1 MSRER
6 YTPAS
11 GVVPKKLLQGQL
23 GALQDLSQRGP
34 LHLTGMVGHREM
46 NCGVCRAGE
55 IVMASL
61 GVVQDVSRV
70 LESANDLPRFEG
82 GNAGRHTALDG
93 DRNALGDRT
102 SKLGSS
108 LPGNGLSTL
117 S

>member
-34 LHLTGMVGHREM
+34 LHLTGMVGHGKVDRRVSQM
-46 NCGVCRAGE
+46 GE
-55 IVMASL
+55 E
-61 GVVQDVSRV
+61 VVATLDVVKDVSGV
-70 LESANDLPRFEG
+70 LECANDLPRFER
-82 GNAGRHTALDG
+82 GNAGRHAPLYD
-93 DRNALGDRT
+93 DRHALGDGAPEP
-102 SKLGSS
+102 GSS
-108 LPGNGLSTL
+108 LAGNRLSAL

>member
-1 MSRER
+1 
-6 YTPAS
+6 
-11 GVVPKKLLQGQL
+11 
-23 GALQDLSQRGP
+23 
-34 LHLTGMVGHREM
+34 M
-46 NCGVCRAGE
+46 NCGVCRVGE

-70 LESANDLPRFEG
+70 LESANDLPRLER

-102 SKLGSS
+102 AELGSS